1 MHNWDYIKTENLQ
14 NNPAWYLG
22 RLLTYGLNGQKI
34 NKEMLE
40 ANWDKIKI
48 PETTRMFLELLL
60 WDKPFSLP
68 NNKKP

>member
-1 MHNWDYIKTENLQ
+1 MHNWDYNKTADFQ
-14 NNPAWYLG
+14 HNPVWYLD

-34 NKEMLE
+34 SEDILR

-68 NNKKP
+68 NNKKL

>member
-1 MHNWDYIKTENLQ
+1 MHNWDYIKTEDLQ
-14 NNPAWYLG
+14 NNPVWYLN

-34 NKEMLE
+34 SQAVLKD
-40 ANWDKIKI
+40 NWEKIKI

-60 WDKPFSLP
+60 WDKPFSLL